1 MNKVILI
8 GNLTRDPELKT
19 TPSGVSVAKVGL
31 ATNKKYTDQQ
41 GNKQEKVEF
50 HNIVIWQKL
59 AETFCKYMTK
69 GSKCLIEGEL
79 QTRKW
84 DDKDGITRYSTEII
98 ANNVEFLGE
107 KKQQE
112 EKRDVREED
121 VAPAEID
128 EEEQIDIDSIPF

>member
-8 GNLTRDPELKT
+8 GNLTKDPELRT
-19 TPSGVSVAKVGL
+19 TPSGVSVTKVGI
-31 ATNKKYTDQQ
+31 ATNKKWIDQQ
-41 GNKQEKVEF
+41 GNKQEKAEF
-50 HNIVIWQKL
+50 HNVVMWRGL
-59 AETFCKYMTK
+59 AETFAKYMTK

-84 DDKDGITRYSTEII
+84 EDKDGITRYSTEII

-112 EKRDVREED
+112 EKRDIREED
-121 VAPAEID
+121 VAPV
-128 EEEQIDIDSIPF
+128 EEEEINIEDIPF